1 MSFSAMVKRGRFRE
15 TTNSLS
21 PGGSFRCFCFKFLAL
36 DDNKYQQVL
45 QTIVLATASDFRPG
59 HKSLRTGN
67 SILTDTGWS
76 GWFFG
81 PETAGNW
88 SSPSGLRRCSP
99 RNWDPPKVNSSHSI
113 WVSLYK
119 WATRWRVIWWCYANF
134 QTHHQIIL
142 ILIICCWFVTAI
154 PHDPTESYSHVISRL
169 ILYPKKLLGLKP
181 SFSDTPNITLL
192 LIHLSTSL

>member
-1 MSFSAMVKRGRFRE
+1 MGAPSFLVILFMSFSAMMKRGRFRE

-88 SSPSGLRRCSP
+88 SSPSGSRRWIYP
-99 RNWDPPKVNSSHSI
+99 ETEIHR
-113 WVSLYK
+113 K
-119 WATRWRVIWWCYANF
+119 WTP
-134 QTHHQIIL
+134 
-142 ILIICCWFVTAI
+142 AI
-154 PHDPTESYSHVISRL
+154 PSGFPSINGPQDGGLFGGVMQISRH
-169 ILYPKKLLGLKP
+169 PTK
-181 SFSDTPNITLL
+181 
-192 LIHLSTSL
+192 